1 MAKFSIFQFQL
12 NKEDEMLINSQGWDA
27 SPKIKSYISSK
38 MGKGYDP
45 KATLYYDIVAKIEA
59 DNLDQVFDIGNIGPE
74 KAIERIK
81 SMHSISVGDV
91 IMEDDTGDLFYV
103 AKFGFTKI

>member
-12 NKEDEMLINSQGWDA
+12 NVEDEMLIKSKGWDA

-38 MGKGYDP
+38 TGKGYDP
-45 KATLYYDIVAKIEA
+45 KSTLYYDIVAKIEA
-59 DNLDQVFDIGNIGPE
+59 NNLDQVFDIGNIGPE
-74 KAIERIK
+74 KAIERLK
-81 SMHSISVGDV
+81 PMHSISVGDV

-103 AKFGFTKI
+103 ANFGFTKI